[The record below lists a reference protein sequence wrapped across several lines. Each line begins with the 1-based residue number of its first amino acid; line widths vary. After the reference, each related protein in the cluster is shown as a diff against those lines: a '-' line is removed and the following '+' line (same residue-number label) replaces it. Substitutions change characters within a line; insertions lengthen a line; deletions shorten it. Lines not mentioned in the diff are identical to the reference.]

1 MQAAIRLLTLSNLEL
16 QGEIATELDSNPLL
30 ELADSDG
37 ATTIADT
44 DTADT
49 GAADTGASNP
59 DPAADRPAEL
69 AQGAGSGEAADLGQQ
84 LGDDRGN
91 TGDDLDVDYVEER
104 FHHDSMADSGLPAE
118 PSEGF
123 NFDQLAEE
131 LLTLASHL
139 ERQAALLDDADFTLV
154 VHLVSLLDDAGYLA
168 EPLDETASRL
178 GVPLAEVERG
188 LALLQ
193 GFEPTGVGARN
204 LAECIALQA
213 KDADRYDPCMAALIA
228 NLELVAR
235 GELAQLRRLCD
246 VDQED
251 LADMLRE
258 LRSYN
263 PKPGLLFGG
272 GRALTV
278 VPDVFVRRSRKDG
291 IDGWIVEL
299 NSATLPRLIVNRD
312 YQAQISAH
320 GARQSEGNRKE
331 AGRGEHQ
338 FLEQCLTSAQWLI
351 RALDQR
357 ATTIM
362 KVATALVTQQ
372 QGFFSHGIRHLKP
385 LTLRQIADEI
395 GMHESTVSRV
405 TSNKYL
411 SCDRGLFE
419 LKYFFTSAIQG
430 AGGQEDTSAE
440 AVRQRLKA
448 LIDAELPM
456 KPLSDDKLVELLKQE
471 GVTLAR
477 RTVTKYRE
485 GMNIPTSFD
494 RRRRALSQA

>member
-1 MQAAIRLLTLSNLEL
+1 MAIRLLTLSNLEL
-16 QGEIATELDSNPLL
+16 QSEIAAELDSNPLL
-30 ELADSDG
+30 DMADGDEGAAASEPATSEAGGAEADG
-37 ATTIADT
+37 AAQPED
-44 DTADT
+44 AT
-49 GAADTGASNP
+49 G
-59 DPAADRPAEL
+59 L
-69 AQGAGSGEAADLGQQ
+69 APGDETADLGQQ

-104 FHHDSMADSGLPAE
+104 FHHDSIADSGAPAE
-118 PSEGF
+118 PSDGF

-131 LLTLASHL
+131 TRTLASHL
-139 ERQAALLDDADFTLV
+139 EQQAALLDEADFTLV
-154 VHLVSLLDDAGYLA
+154 VHLISLLDEAGYLA
-168 EPLDETASRL
+168 EPLDETADRL
-178 GVPLAEVERG
+178 GLSLAEVERG
-188 LALLQ
+188 LGILQ
-193 GFEPTGVGARN
+193 GFEPAGVGART

-213 KDADRYDPCMAALIA
+213 KEADRYDPCMAALID

-235 GELAQLRRLCD
+235 GEIAQLRRLCD

-278 VPDVFVRRSRKDG
+278 VPDVFVRHSRKGGSDS
-291 IDGWIVEL
+291 WVVEL
-299 NSATLPRLIVNRD
+299 NSATLPRLIVNRE
-312 YQAQISAH
+312 YQARISAH
-320 GARQSEGNRKE
+320 GTRQSEGSRK
-331 AGRGEHQ
+331 ATGHVEHQ

-362 KVATALVTQQ
+362 KVATALVTWQ
-372 QGFFSHGIRHLKP
+372 QGFFHHGIRHLKP
-385 LTLRQIADEI
+385 LTLKQVADEI

-411 SCDRGLFE
+411 SCDRGIFE
-419 LKYFFTSAIQG
+419 LKYFFSSALHG
-430 AGGQEDTSAE
+430 TGGQEDTSAE
-440 AVRQRLKA
+440 AVRQRVKA
-448 LIDAELPM
+448 LIDAEPPL

-485 GMNIPTSFD
+485 AMHIPTSFD
-494 RRRRALSQA
+494 RRRRAMSQA